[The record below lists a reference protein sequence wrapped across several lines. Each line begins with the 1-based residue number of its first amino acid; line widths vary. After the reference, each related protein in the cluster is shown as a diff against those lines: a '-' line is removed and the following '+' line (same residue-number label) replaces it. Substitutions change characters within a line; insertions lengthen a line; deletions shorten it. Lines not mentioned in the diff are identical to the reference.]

1 MAGILGMLSPED
13 LEKLKAAAGQERLGA
28 PSGTQ
33 MVERNMKQVGPAM
46 REVNGWRVPNAA
58 LEGPA
63 AEAAGAAGKGVAG
76 RALGILGGPVVAGL
90 SLLGEGTPLA
100 DGTLSP
106 DQREAQNPGER
117 EAAGKYAQHIQAL
130 TKQAMSGPQGPQVVQ
145 TPQGPAQV
153 PAPASEKKA
162 EEVATQ
168 TEQKRTT
175 LQTGA
180 LKGLQTGQVSRPELA
195 KAVVQA
201 DCQRKGVELAPKE
214 MQAAVTQ
221 ESATMKTMDNDNLSK
236 YVSYALIAGGLLASA
251 FDKSGRAGE
260 NFGNSFNKALDR
272 GAQAGLQNNKLA
284 FEAWKEKK
292 TDMRENRKID
302 VDEKDVDSKVENRS
316 GTLELEGKKTTGLL
330 DHYEA
335 QERVGMA
342 GVGARMAAVNASM
355 RGQDLDFQLGNRRVD
370 ADLKNTAQTNAVRLT
385 VAEKNAAARLEAAS
399 VSASKG
405 SGVTLTQK
413 DSTGILS
420 KLNGSAAVGGVQLQ
434 SDVISA
440 LGPELANIVK
450 NNQNANVT
458 VEGAKLIKRIAAAKP
473 KENIFG
479 NVGFPET
486 R

>member
-13 LEKLKAAAGQERLGA
+13 LEKLKAASGQARLDA

-46 REVNGWRVPNAA
+46 KEVNGWRVPNAA
-58 LEGPA
+58 LEGPAA

-117 EAAGKYAQHIQAL
+117 EAAGRYAQHIQDL
-130 TKQAMSGPQGPQVVQ
+130 TKQSMSVAQKAPPQVVQ
-145 TPQGPAQV
+145 TPQGPVQA
-153 PAPASEKKA
+153 PAPDPQQQA
-162 EEVATQ
+162 EQ
-168 TEQKRTT
+168 GKLHMEQKRAT

-180 LKGLQTGQVSRPELA
+180 LKGLQTGEVSRPELA

-201 DCQRKGVELAPKE
+201 DMQRKGVELKPKE
-214 MQAAVTQ
+214 MQAAITQ
-221 ESATMKTMDNDNLSK
+221 EAATMKTMDNDNLSK

-251 FDKSGRAGE
+251 FDKSGKAGE
-260 NFGNSFNKALDR
+260 AFGNSFNRALDR

-302 VDEKDVDSKVENRS
+302 VNEKDVDSKVENRS
-316 GTLELEGKKTTGLL
+316 GTLELEGKKTEGLL

-335 QERVGMA
+335 QEKVGMA

-355 RGQDLDFQLGNRRVD
+355 RGQDLDFQLGNRRID
-370 ADLKNTAQTNAVRLT
+370 ADTANTEQTNAVRL
-385 VAEKNAAARLEAAS
+385 KISKDQAAAKAL
-399 VSASKG
+399 SAKTG
-405 SGVTLTQK
+405 TGVTLTQK
-413 DSTGILS
+413 ESGSILDAI
-420 KLNGSAAVGGVQLQ
+420 NGSKAVGGVTADNDAIKKMSVQ
-434 SDVISA
+434 
-440 LGPELANIVK
+440 LANRVK
-450 NNQNANVT
+450 NNPDADP
-458 VEGAKLIKRIAAAKP
+458 AAIAHQLY
-473 KENIFG
+473 KELGNGSNI
-479 NVGFPET
+479 VGRPRKVIPAYE
-486 R
+486 